1 MPIQRSAIILI
12 NEADEVALIRRDK
25 PGETY
30 YVFPGGGRE
39 AGATLEETAIRE
51 AHEELGVDVE
61 IEGVAAIVHFN
72 GLENPYYWAKMTGGV
87 FGTGTGEEFEDLSSG
102 YTPLWIKREELI
114 HLPVRPTSLV
124 QELTKMTERFYDIEL
139 IDN

>member
-61 IEGVAAIVHFN
+61 LEGVAANVHFN
-72 GLENPYYWAKMTGGV
+72 GLENPYYWAKITGGV
-87 FGTGTGEEFEDLSSG
+87 FGTGTGEEFEDQSSG
-102 YTPLWIKREELI
+102 YTPLWIKREALTD
-114 HLPVRPTSLV
+114 LPIRPTSLV
-124 QELTKMTERFYDIEL
+124 QELTKMTDRFYNIEL
-139 IDN
+139 KDN